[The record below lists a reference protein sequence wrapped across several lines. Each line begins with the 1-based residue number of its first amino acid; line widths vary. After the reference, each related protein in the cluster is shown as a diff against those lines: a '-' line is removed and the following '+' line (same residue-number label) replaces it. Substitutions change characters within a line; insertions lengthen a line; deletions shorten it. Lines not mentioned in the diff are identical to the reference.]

1 MSYLQ
6 NAGVFL
12 IQTLFGFFIVMFLA
26 RTLLIAISA
35 PFTEPICRFV
45 YQFTNPAVMPL
56 RNAIPR
62 WRRVDFASLL
72 VAWLLA
78 ILELVCLFAIVGL
91 HLSVAGTIL
100 HALIDVFDWLILIE
114 IVVMIAVCVM
124 SFIPSMR
131 YDSNYSLLMRVTD
144 PVVRPFR
151 RLIPPMAGMD
161 FSFFAAS
168 IALILIRMLVVAPLT
183 DLTSRIP

>member
-12 IQTLFGFFIVMFLA
+12 IQTMFGFLIVMFLVRA
-26 RTLLIAISA
+26 LLIAISA

-45 YQFTNPAVMPL
+45 YQFTNPVVMPL
-56 RNAIPR
+56 RNLIPR
-62 WRRVDFASLL
+62 WRRVDFSSLL

-78 ILELVCLFAIVGL
+78 VFELVCLFALVGA
-91 HLSVAGTIL
+91 HLSVLGTVL
-100 HALIDVFDWLILIE
+100 RALVDVFDWLILIE
-114 IVVMIAVCVM
+114 IVVMLGVCVLR
-124 SFIPSMR
+124 FIPSMR
-131 YDSNYSLLMRVTD
+131 HDNNYSLLLRMTD

-168 IALILIRMLVVAPLT
+168 IVLILIRMLVVAPLT
-183 DLTSRIP
+183 DLTARIP

>member
-26 RTLLIAISA
+26 RALLIAISA

-45 YQFTNPAVMPL
+45 YQFTNPVVMPM

-72 VAWLLA
+72 VALLLA
-78 ILELVCLFAIVGL
+78 ILQLVCLFALAGF

-100 HALIDVFDWLILIE
+100 RALVDVLDWLILIE
-114 IVVMIAVCVM
+114 IVVMLAVSVM

-131 YDSNYSLLMRVTD
+131 YDSNYSLLMRVVE
-144 PVVRPFR
+144 PVVHPFR
-151 RLIPPMAGMD
+151 RFIPPMAGMD
-161 FSFFAAS
+161 FSFFAAT
-168 IALILIRMLVVAPLT
+168 IVLILIRMLVIAPLT
-183 DLTSRIP
+183 DLASRIP

>member
-35 PFTEPICRFV
+35 PFTEPLCRFV
-45 YQFTNPAVMPL
+45 YQFTNPVVMPL

-72 VAWLLA
+72 IAWLIA
-78 ILELVCLFAIVGL
+78 ILELVCLFAVIGA
-91 HLSVAGTIL
+91 HLSFAGTIV
-100 HALIDVFDWLILIE
+100 HALVDLLDWLILIE
-114 IVVMIAVCVM
+114 IVVMLAVCVM
-124 SFIPSMR
+124 SFVPSMR
-131 YDSNYSLLMRVTD
+131 YDSKYSLLMRVTD

-168 IALILIRMLVVAPLT
+168 IVLILIRMLVVAPLT
-183 DLTSRIP
+183 DFASRIP

>member
-26 RTLLIAISA
+26 RALLIAISA
-35 PFTEPICRFV
+35 PFTDPICRFV

-72 VAWLLA
+72 IAWLIA
-78 ILELVCLFAIVGL
+78 ILELVCLFAVVGF
-91 HLSVAGTIL
+91 HLSVAGTL
-100 HALIDVFDWLILIE
+100 VHALVDLLDWLILIE
-114 IVVMIAVCVM
+114 IVVMFAVSVM

-131 YDSNYSLLMRVTD
+131 YNGNYSLLMRVTD

-151 RLIPPMAGMD
+151 RVIPPMAGMD
-161 FSFFAAS
+161 FSFFAAT
-168 IALILIRMLVVAPLT
+168 IVLILIRMLVVAPLT
-183 DLTSRIP
+183 DLTARIP